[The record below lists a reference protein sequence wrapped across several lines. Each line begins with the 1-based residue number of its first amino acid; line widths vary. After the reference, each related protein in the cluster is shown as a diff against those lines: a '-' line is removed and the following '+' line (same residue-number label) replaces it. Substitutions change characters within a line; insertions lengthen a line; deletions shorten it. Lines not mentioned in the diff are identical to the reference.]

1 MLLAPGTP
9 PDDAM
14 MRAIVISRSQDA
26 LLQAVADPAYDFSP
40 PTDRRPY
47 FFNLLRPTAFLRGID
62 VPLGVVSV
70 TRGNIQATSTLVVLW
85 MLSALLVAGVIFVPL
100 LRAGLPDL
108 DRRSFR
114 NAALYFAL
122 IGTGFMLV
130 QIPLVQRFSVYLGHP
145 TYAVSVV
152 LFSMIL
158 AAGGGSLVSDLV
170 PVERR
175 RTALVAIPLAVAALL
190 AGVAL
195 SLQALI
201 DATIA
206 LGLVARC
213 AVAVAVVAV
222 PAFLMGTC
230 LPFGLRLVRRQSE
243 LALPWMWGINGACSV
258 LAAVSAIGVSMTWG
272 IDVNL
277 AIAAACY
284 AALAAVGTA
293 VARAGDRVAS

>member
-1 MLLAPGTP
+1 
-9 PDDAM
+9 
-14 MRAIVISRSQDA
+14 
-26 LLQAVADPAYDFSP
+26 
-40 PTDRRPY
+40 
-47 FFNLLRPTAFLRGID
+47 
-62 VPLGVVSV
+62 
-70 TRGNIQATSTLVVLW
+70 
-85 MLSALLVAGVIFVPL
+85 MLSALLVAGAIFAPL
-100 LRAGLPDL
+100 LRMGLPDL

-158 AAGGGSLVSDLV
+158 AAGAGSLVSDLV

-190 AGVAL
+190 AGVGL
-195 SLQALI
+195 SLQSLI

-206 LGLVARC
+206 QGFVPRC
-213 AVAVAVVAV
+213 AIAVAVVAV
-222 PAFLMGTC
+222 PALLMGTC

-243 LALPWMWGINGACSV
+243 SALPWMWGINGACSV

-277 AIAAACY
+277 AVAGACY
-284 AALAAVGTA
+284 ASLAVVGTA